1 MCCIKEPIRCIN
13 LMCRAWAYEPPM
25 FCACPSSA
33 LSWTAHANGM
43 CFFPMKVGWQ
53 WGWLSINENGRIA
66 DGRLYMIALSW
77 LKLVIAVNENSLCTG
92 WFRDVHILHDTC
104 LHSTMNCKNM
114 IISKSINYII
124 TINGYNMVKP
134 VSFLWLDFSNLI
146 VRSAHLGSKRFA
158 ACCAAELCAL
168 IARGF
173 EVPDTPKARA
183 SKAGIWDVFYR
194 PKSWDFWGELEF
206 SEYIENKITS

>member
-1 MCCIKEPIRCIN
+1 MYQPHVPS
-13 LMCRAWAYEPPM
+13 LSVRAANVLRLPFE
-25 FCACPSSA
+25 C
-33 LSWTAHANGM
+33 LELTAHSNGM
-43 CFFPMKVGWQ
+43 CFFQ
-53 WGWLSINENGRIA
+53 WKWGDNEGGCPSTKTDELV
-66 DGRLYMIALSW
+66 DGRLCMIAFSW

-183 SKAGIWDVFYR
+183 SKAGTWEVFDR

-206 SEYIENKITS
+206 SEKIENKITS